1 MEQQPLFDETDLP
14 KAPEAPEAPTP
25 PKELP
30 DPPHMAFMFQYKG
43 ADIALTPQD
52 CRALFNAIGN
62 FLHTVETVKNGRR

>member
-1 MEQQPLFDETDLP
+1 MDQQELFEDLP
-14 KAPEAPEAPTP
+14 TPQPTET
-25 PKELP
+25 KELP